1 MTWKDNQYFGSNYKV
16 YIEVFVPAKRI
27 CSVEKELAFLQSK
40 EFENWLFIVLVH
52 LAEAAYLETAGKYIV
67 KNL

>member
-16 YIEVFVPAKRI
+16 YIEVFVPSNRI
-27 CSVEKELAFLQSK
+27 CSVEKELAFLQCK

-52 LAEAAYLETAGKYIV
+52 LAETAYLETAGKHIA
-67 KNL
+67 KKL